1 MWDELTYPFSNVNGV
16 KGPMN
21 VVAILHKTYYD
32 NMVQNMEGAKS
43 MLSVFESPQY
53 LAAVSALCCLPTIGF
68 KNTRE
73 SMGLLPDT

>member
-43 MLSVFESPQY
+43 VLSVFESPG
-53 LAAVSALCCLPTIGF
+53 I
-68 KNTRE
+68 
-73 SMGLLPDT
+73 